1 MRTLSTVQVARAVGV
16 HKVTL
21 QRWLLDGKV
30 PEPRRVRQG
39 GVEVRIWTDRDV
51 DRVHKYKAANYR
63 KGRGR
68 KKTQKK
74 SGNR

>member
-21 QRWLLDGKV
+21 QRWLLDGKLR
-30 PEPRRVRQG
+30 EPRRVRQG
-39 GVEVRIWTDRDV
+39 GVDLRVWTDQDV
-51 DRVHKYKAANYR
+51 DRVRKYKAAHYR

-68 KKTQKK
+68 KKGQKK

>member
-21 QRWLLDGKV
+21 QRWLLDGKLR
-30 PEPRRVRQG
+30 EPRRVRQG
-39 GVEVRIWTDRDV
+39 GVDLRVWTDQDV
-51 DRVHKYKAANYR
+51 DRVRKYKAAHYR

-68 KKTQKK
+68 KKAQKK